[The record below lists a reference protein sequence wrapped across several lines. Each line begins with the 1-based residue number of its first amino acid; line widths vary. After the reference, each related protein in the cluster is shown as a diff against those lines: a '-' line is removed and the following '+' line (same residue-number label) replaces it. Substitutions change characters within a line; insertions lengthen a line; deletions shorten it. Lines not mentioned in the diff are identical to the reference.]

1 MISVINAKKDFP
13 YPDYAVF
20 LVEREIELSEKLGVD
35 ALIVIHGYGSH
46 GKGGVIKKEL
56 HLKLKEFVKNKTIV
70 SFFKGEQWGEHNE
83 EVTALKKQEP
93 ELILHPLLNNLNS
106 GVTVVWIRK
115 KWNKGKAKCLV
126 KPCKT

>member
-1 MISVINAKKDFP
+1 MISVVNAKQDFP

-56 HLKLKEFVKNKTIV
+56 KNRLRELKHNKTIV
-70 SFFKGEQWGEHNE
+70 NYFSGEQWGEKNE
-83 EVTALKKQEP
+83 EIIELKKQEP

-106 GVTVVWIRK
+106 GVTVIWIRK
-115 KWNKGKAKCLV
+115 K
-126 KPCKT
+126 